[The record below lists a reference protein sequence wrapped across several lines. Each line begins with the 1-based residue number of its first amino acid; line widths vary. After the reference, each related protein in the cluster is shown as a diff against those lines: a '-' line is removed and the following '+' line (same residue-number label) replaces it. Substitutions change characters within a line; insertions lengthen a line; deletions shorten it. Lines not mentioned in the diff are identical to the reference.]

1 MVTAI
6 NDNMFTAEVMKDPY
20 QYYGRIRDEDTV
32 HWNELYELWVIT
44 RHDDMVWLTRN
55 HEQFSS
61 AVFKNDPRPAYPAI
75 NESDAELYDYMK
87 AANQERFIQFDRP
100 EHLEMRKVMHAY
112 FTPKSMEEWR
122 PLVKSAIAELLDA
135 AEEKGEVDLMRD
147 LAVPLPVLVI
157 AEMMGV
163 PESERRYIRELSEKL
178 LFNGRS
184 APDRMRMVVEG
195 LQGMNEYVNPL
206 VEERMAN
213 PQDDF
218 ISVLASGE
226 KSGVFTREQ
235 VLGNTAL
242 LLIAGHETTINLIC
256 NGTLAFMNHRDQ
268 WDLLKTDREGLMVR
282 ATEEALRYD
291 SPVKSLQRIAS
302 EDVEMRGKH
311 IKKDDRIR
319 WFVSSANRDPNKFE
333 NPDTMDIS
341 RWPNAHV
348 AFGAG
353 VHHCLG
359 ATIAR
364 VEGQEVFS
372 ALAERYPNL
381 QLKTHDMEYQE
392 SITFRSVKNMPVSLD

>member
-20 QYYGRIRDEDTV
+20 QYYGRIRDEDPV

>member
-1 MVTAI
+1 MVTVI
-6 NDNMFTAEVMKDPY
+6 NDNMFSEEVMHDPY
-20 QYYGRIRDEDTV
+20 HYYGRIRDEDPV
-32 HWNELYELWVIT
+32 HWNELYELWVVT
-44 RHDDMVWLTRN
+44 RHDDLVWLTRN

-61 AVFKNDPRPAYPAI
+61 AVFANDPRPAYPPI
-75 NESDAELYDYMK
+75 NESDTELYDFMK
-87 AANQERFIQFDRP
+87 AANQQRFIQFDRP
-100 EHLEMRKVMHAY
+100 DHLEMRKVMHAY

-122 PLVKSAIAELLDA
+122 PLVKSAVKQLLDE
-135 AEEKGEVDLMRD
+135 AEARGEVDIMRD

-163 PESERRYIRELSEKL
+163 PESDRKYMRDLSEKL

-184 APDRMRMVVEG
+184 APDRMRMVVDG
-195 LQGMNEYVNPL
+195 LKGMNEYVNPL

-213 PQDDF
+213 PKDDF
-218 ISVLASGE
+218 ISVLANGE
-226 KSGVFTREQ
+226 KTGVFTREQ

-256 NGTLAFMNHRDQ
+256 NGTLSFMNNRDQ
-268 WDLLKTDREGLMVR
+268 WDLLKSDPEGLVVR
-282 ATEEALRYD
+282 ATEEALRHD

-302 EDVEMRGKH
+302 EDVEIRGKV

-319 WFVSSANRDPNKFE
+319 WFISSANRDPRKFE
-333 NPDTMDIS
+333 NPDAMDIT

-353 VHHCLG
+353 IHHCLG

-364 VEGQEVFS
+364 VEGQEVFR

-381 QLKTHDMEYQE
+381 ELKNREMEYQE
-392 SITFRSVKNMPVSLD
+392 SITFRSVKNMPVSLN

>member
-1 MVTAI
+1 MVTTI
-6 NDNMFTAEVMKDPY
+6 NDNMFSDEVMHDPY
-20 QYYGRIRDEDTV
+20 HYYGRIRDEDPV

-44 RHDDMVWLTRN
+44 RHDDLVWLTRN

-61 AVFKNDPRPAYPAI
+61 AVFANDPRPAYPAI
-75 NESDAELYDYMK
+75 NESDNELYDFMK
-87 AANQERFIQFDRP
+87 AANQQRFIQYDRP

-122 PLVKSAIAELLDA
+122 PLVRSAIAELLDA
-135 AEEKGEVDLMRD
+135 AEERGEVDLMRD

-163 PESERRYIRELSEKL
+163 PEEERGYIRMLSEKL
-178 LFNGRS
+178 LFTGRS
-184 APDRMRMVVEG
+184 APDRMRMVVDG
-195 LQGMNEYVNPL
+195 IQGMNEYVNPL
-206 VEERMAN
+206 VEERLIN
-213 PQDDF
+213 PKDDF

-256 NGTLAFMNHRDQ
+256 NGTLAFMNNRDQ
-268 WDLLKTDREGLMVR
+268 WDLLKSDPDGLMVR

-291 SPVKSLQRIAS
+291 SPVKSIQRIATG
-302 EDVEMRGKH
+302 DVEMRGKQ

-319 WFVSSANRDPNKFE
+319 WFMSSANRDPNKFE
-333 NPDTMDIS
+333 SPDTMDIS

-364 VEGQEVFS
+364 VEGQEVFK

-381 QLKTHDMEYQE
+381 ELKTHEMEYQE
-392 SITFRSVKNMPVSLD
+392 SITFRSVKTMPVSLN